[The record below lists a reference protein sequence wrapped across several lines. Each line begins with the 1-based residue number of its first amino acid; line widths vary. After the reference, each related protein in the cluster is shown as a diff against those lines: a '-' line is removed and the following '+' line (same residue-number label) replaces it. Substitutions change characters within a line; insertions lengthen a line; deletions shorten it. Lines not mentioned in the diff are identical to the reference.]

1 MASLYLGIDLGT
13 TRLKLG
19 AFDAQGKCLGLT
31 HASYELDRPQPDWAQ
46 QDANTWW
53 RAFTIALA
61 RLGEAVELSRVS
73 ALSIVGQGPTVV
85 PVDGAGE
92 PLRPAIT
99 WADRRS
105 GPQAQWL
112 SEKLRTIVNPE
123 FEVLPRVMWIRDEE
137 PKVYARTR
145 WFLQPYDFLSLRL
158 TGEAVTVNF
167 LQDVAPWTP
176 ERLEVA
182 GLDPAKFPER
192 TVNLGEVVGTVAPDV
207 AAGLGLGPDVLVIA
221 GTVDAFGHWIG
232 SGLFEPGR
240 LSNIGGSSEG
250 VSLAWGEALP
260 DPQHRVH
267 SLPNPFGTGVV
278 VGGAMSNSNNVL
290 GWAARELFGEKP
302 RGNATSYRGLV
313 EGPSYQLAAGQ
324 QRRSYGGARKA
335 LLEAA
340 AKVPAGSRGVLALP
354 YLSGERTPIYDPHA
368 RVSFVGIGPVSSSA
382 EMARAL
388 LEGVAFGVRQIVEVF
403 GELGGRV
410 NDVVVT
416 GGSASAGVWNQIKAD
431 VLRRPLR
438 VPEVLDA
445 GVLGAAIIARSGVEK
460 PFLEFD
466 VEGLALDLSGVA
478 NEMVRLG
485 EWVEPQE
492 KAANVYDELYPLFLE
507 LYAGVKDT
515 HDRLAGL
522 RERGLL
528 D

>member
-1 MASLYLGIDLGT
+1 MADLYLGIDLGT
-13 TRLKLG
+13 TRLKVG
-19 AFDAQGKCLGLT
+19 AFDAQGKCHGLT
-31 HASYELDRPQPDWAQ
+31 HASYELDRPHPDWAQ
-46 QDANTWW
+46 QDANAWW
-53 RAFTIALA
+53 SAFTSALG
-61 RLGEAVELSRVS
+61 RLGEGVELARVS

-85 PVDGAGE
+85 PVDEAGV

-137 PKVYARTR
+137 AQVYARTR

-158 TGEAVTVNF
+158 TGKAVTVNF
-167 LQDVAPWTP
+167 LQDVPPWTP
-176 ERLEVA
+176 ERLEAA

-192 TVNLGEVVGTVAPDV
+192 TANLGDVVGTVAPGV
-207 AAGLGLGPDVLVIA
+207 AAELGFGPDVLVIA

-232 SGLFEPGR
+232 SGLSEPGR

-290 GWAARELFGEKP
+290 GWSAREIYGEK
-302 RGNATSYRGLV
+302 GKSGAAAGSYRGLV
-313 EGPSYQLAAGQ
+313 EGPSYYTPAGSH
-324 QRRSYGGARKA
+324 RRSFGGARKA
-335 LLEAA
+335 LLEAVA
-340 AKVPAGSRGVLALP
+340 GVPAGSSGVLALP
-354 YLSGERTPIYDPHA
+354 YLAGERTPIYDPNA
-368 RVSFVGIGPVSSSA
+368 RVTFAGIGPSTTSA
-382 EMARAL
+382 HMARAL

-403 GELGGRV
+403 YELGGRV
-410 NDVVVT
+410 DEVVVT
-416 GGSASAGVWNQIKAD
+416 GGSASAGEWNRIKAS
-431 VLRRPLR
+431 VLGRPVR

-460 PFLEFD
+460 PYLEFGL
-466 VEGLALDLSGVA
+466 EGLALDLAGVA
-478 NEMVRLG
+478 QEMVRLG
-485 EWVEPQE
+485 EWVEPDE
-492 KAANVYDELYPLFLE
+492 GAAKVYEELYPLYLE
-507 LYAGVKDT
+507 LYAGVKGT
-515 HDRLAGL
+515 LKGLASL
-522 RERGLL
+522 QDLP
-528 D
+528 